1 MIADLFYQAG
11 CPRDILCC
19 LYGDGKLG
27 AYLVGELDH
36 SGVLFTGSNTAAWAI
51 QAAMVKPGKP
61 IVPLIAETGGINVM
75 IADSSALPEAL
86 VADVLASAFGSAGQR
101 CSAMRVLFVQEEILD
116 SVTAML
122 AGAMALMNIGDPSC
136 LSTDVGPVIDDDAK
150 KDD

>member
-1 MIADLFYQAG
+1 MEFSSSDIYWTNRAALMAGNAVLAKSAEQTPLNGALIADLFYQAG

-86 VADVLASAFGSAGQR
+86 VSECA
-101 CSAMRVLFVQEEILD
+101 
-116 SVTAML
+116 
-122 AGAMALMNIGDPSC
+122 C
-136 LSTDVGPVIDDDAK
+136 LCIW
-150 KDD
+150 